1 MKKVTTLFLFTLFI
15 VMGAF
20 AQTVQS
26 LNKTGSTD
34 ISLNIKVNDI
44 GPGGNS
50 SSGLRSNDKVD
61 SIALTGY
68 PKLKNLPDSL
78 SDLKIYTVIKNQLQF
93 DYQNYRNRVYSKQFF
108 LNKYKNYKWLR
119 EDTLKLTNRMV
130 KCYFSFA
137 VGYDRANKPKF
148 VIDVNGN
155 NDFGDD
161 ELRTF
166 TARIFTLNS
175 ELNLLNTLQ
184 VAIEYY
190 DGKNVCIEQIP
201 FLLNMSDV
209 QNTQY
214 KDYAVTISIPQ
225 YKYTI
230 ISYEGRNYYVC
241 TDMNLY
247 YQSVFIFPE
256 EPLFGKV
263 PDKYITKPNQIVKI
277 GNSYFKYE
285 TVNLNQNMIRL
296 TAGFSESDM
305 KTQNEKPILPTTIPR
320 PAVTN

>member
-1 MKKVTTLFLFTLFI
+1 MKKVTTLFLLALLIATD
-15 VMGAF
+15 AF
-20 AQTVQS
+20 AQTVQP
-26 LNKTGSTD
+26 LNKTGSTE

-44 GPGGNS
+44 GPAGNS

-61 SIALTGY
+61 SITLTGY

-78 SDLKIYTVIKNQLQF
+78 SDFKIYTVIKNQLQF
-93 DYQNYRNRVYSKQFF
+93 DYQNYRNGVYSKQFF

-119 EDTLKLTNRMV
+119 EDTLKLTNRFV
-130 KCYFSFA
+130 KCYFSFV
-137 VGYDRANKPKF
+137 VGYDRAKKPKF

-166 TARIFTLNS
+166 SARTFSLNQ
-175 ELNLLNTLQ
+175 ELDLLNTIQ

-190 DGKNVCIEQIP
+190 DGKNVCIEKIP
-201 FLLNMSDV
+201 CILNMSNV
-209 QNTQY
+209 QNAQY
-214 KDYAVTISIPQ
+214 KDYAVSISIPQ
-225 YKYTI
+225 FKYAI

-256 EPLFGKV
+256 EPLFDKV

-285 TVNLNQNMIRL
+285 TVNLNQDMIRL

-305 KTQNEKPILPTTIPR
+305 KTQNEKPILPTTVPR
-320 PAVTN
+320 PAATN